1 MGRPDIAVRITAVFT
16 SAAYGIALYW
26 VGIRIDADIR
36 RALAYLPILAVLGL
50 VAWDLQVWHWP
61 LLHRLTG
68 RPRLDG
74 LWRVTLLPTKESHI
88 PPGGNRGPIVA
99 YLAISQTFWRFNATL
114 ITKESYSVTRT
125 HYWMG
130 ELGDALEWVSFI
142 YDNSPQRQYQNR
154 STRHLGTCTLRPG
167 ARKPSLMSGAYF
179 TDRYTQGD
187 IELELIGR
195 DSAVASFTESEAKV
209 LELQQ
214 KAATADARKA
224 ALLKVVTL
232 GLHR

>member
-1 MGRPDIAVRITAVFT
+1 MGRPDVAVRITAMFT
-16 SAAYGIALYW
+16 SIAYGLALYW
-26 VGIRIDADIR
+26 VGIRIDADVR
-36 RALAYLPILAVLGL
+36 RALAYLPILAVIGL
-50 VAWDLQVWHWP
+50 IAWDLQVWRWP

-74 LWRVTLLPTKESHI
+74 LWRATLMPTKESHI
-88 PPGGNRGPIVA
+88 PSGGNRGPIVA

-125 HYWMG
+125 HYWMS
-130 ELGDALEWVSFI
+130 ELGHGLEWVSFI
-142 YDNSPQRQYQNR
+142 YDNSPQRQYQDR

-167 ARKPSLMSGAYF
+167 ARRPSLMSASYF

-195 DSAVASFTESEAKV
+195 DGAVASFIEAEAKAP
-209 LELQQ
+209 ELQQ
-214 KAATADARKA
+214 KAVKA
-224 ALLKVVTL
+224 ADRKTLLLRIITI
-232 GLHR
+232 GLRR